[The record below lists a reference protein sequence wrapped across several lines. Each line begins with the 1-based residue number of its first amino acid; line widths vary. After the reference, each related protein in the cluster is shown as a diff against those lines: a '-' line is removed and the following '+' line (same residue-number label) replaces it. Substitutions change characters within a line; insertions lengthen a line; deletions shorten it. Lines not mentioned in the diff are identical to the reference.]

1 MLHRN
6 ANEVADLLEE
16 IGRRAAFEGGNPY
29 KAKAYVR
36 AAASLRRL
44 PRPLDELIRQS
55 ALQSIPGVGA
65 AIAKRIESFY
75 RGEPDEPLERM
86 RRKMPAG
93 LLEMLVIP
101 GLKPQTI
108 LKLHTLLGVNSLE
121 ELLAACSRGEV
132 AATKGLGAAL
142 ERKILQGIAIAR
154 EGAGRLRMNQAQA
167 ILEQTIAEL
176 KRLRPDLRKITI
188 AGDLRRACELV
199 SDLRIVAIDPKAS
212 EVHEEGLGG
221 VTLHTCPAARFGAV
235 LLRATGSDAHVA
247 QLAALARKKGF
258 TLEADGLRG
267 GKRIATPNEEV
278 IYKALGLPFIPPEL
292 REGTGEVVRAGKGK
306 VPDLVAL
313 DDLKGVLHLHTV
325 FSDGVNTL
333 EEMAEGARERGYTYL
348 GVADHSESAHY
359 AGGLSLAEIEEQHAI
374 ADELNRGYRGRF
386 RILKGIES
394 DILADGSLDYPPEVL
409 ERFDFVVASVHSRFR
424 LGRDEQTSRI
434 IAAVSNPYTTILGHI
449 TGRQLL
455 RRPGYDIDVEAV
467 LQACARHGVAVEING
482 NPWRLELDW
491 RWHQKALELGCL
503 LSINPDAHSI
513 AELDLVKWGVA
524 VARKGGVQKQDLLNA
539 MSLTQFLAYL
549 QKRRDRHAARGS
561 RNKAPARS
569 SAHA

>member
-1 MLHRN
+1 MLQRN

-44 PRPLDELIRQS
+44 PRPLHELIRQG

-75 RGEPDEPLERM
+75 RGETDEALERM

-93 LLEMLVIP
+93 LLELLVIP

-108 LKLHTLLGVNSLE
+108 LKVHTLLGVNSLE
-121 ELLAACSRGEV
+121 ELMAACSRGEV
-132 AATKGLGAAL
+132 AATKGLGWSL

-167 ILEQTIAEL
+167 VLDEAIAEL

-199 SDLRIVAIDPKAS
+199 SDLRVVAIDPKAAD
-212 EVHEEGLGG
+212 VHEERFGG
-221 VTLHTCPAARFGAV
+221 VTLHTCPATRFGAV
-235 LLRATGSDAHVA
+235 LLHATGSETHVA
-247 QLAALARKKGF
+247 QLAALARKKGL
-258 TLEADGLRG
+258 TLDTGGLRRG
-267 GKRIATPNEEV
+267 GKRIATPKEEA
-278 IYKALGLPFIPPEL
+278 IFKALGLPLIPPEL
-292 REGTGEVVRAGKGK
+292 REGADEVARARKRK
-306 VPDLVAL
+306 VPDLVCME
-313 DDLKGVLHLHTV
+313 DLKGVLHLHTV

-333 EEMAEGARERGYTYL
+333 EEMAEGARRRGYTYL
-348 GVADHSESAHY
+348 GVADHSQSAHY

-374 ADELNRGYRGRF
+374 ADELNRRYRDRF

-467 LQACARHGVAVEING
+467 LQACARHGVAVEVNG

-491 RWHQKALELGCL
+491 RWHRKALELGCL

-524 VARKGGVQKQDLLNA
+524 VARKGGVQKQDVLNV
-539 MSLTQFLAYL
+539 MSLPQFLAHL

-561 RNKAPARS
+561 RNKRPRAG
-569 SAHA
+569 AHA